1 MKNIFKRT
9 ILLALVAALGV
20 ASLPFVSVSA
30 MGTKL
35 GNTEIR
41 SFVEK
46 VTNEKLETVW
56 ARQQQTY
63 EKIGKGFDRSDAFI
77 SKAQQLIDRAKE
89 NGKDVSAV
97 QAALDAFCSL
107 HPDVPKA
114 AAREAVS
121 RLIKASSEAGL
132 ICIQNW

>member
-1 MKNIFKRT
+1 MLIGNTYRQIRY
-9 ILLALVAALGV
+9 LAGDRVAA
-20 ASLPFVSVSA
+20 
-30 MGTKL
+30 
-35 GNTEIR
+35 E
-41 SFVEK
+41 
-46 VTNEKLETVW
+46 
-56 ARQQQTY
+56 
-63 EKIGKGFDRSDAFI
+63 
-77 SKAQQLIDRAKE
+77 
-89 NGKDVSAV
+89 